1 MNLYLHTDVEEEEQG
16 NDWLF
21 TMINNI
27 VSIHNLIIEK
37 VYSYISRNKLNTLSR
52 LLPDEPTKMY
62 PSEIDEN
69 NCLVGEFSR
78 YETSPTCDSL
88 SHPF

>member
-1 MNLYLHTDVEEEEQG
+1 MACTDVEEEEQG

-21 TMINNI
+21 TVIDDI
-27 VSIHNLIIEK
+27 VSTHNLIIET
-37 VYSYISRNKLNTLSR
+37 VYSFVSTKQNNALGR
-52 LLPDEPTKMY
+52 LLPDEPAKMY

-78 YETSPTCDSL
+78 WEDVAL
-88 SHPF
+88 DFILAQ

>member
-1 MNLYLHTDVEEEEQG
+1 MNLPLQLKTLAVMACTDVEEEEQG

-21 TMINNI
+21 TVIDDI
-27 VSIHNLIIEK
+27 VSTHNLIIET
-37 VYSYISRNKLNTLSR
+37 VYSFVSTNQFNALGR
-52 LLPDEPTKMY
+52 LLPDEPAKMY

-78 YETSPTCDSL
+78 
-88 SHPF
+88 